1 VESREIDAGRA
12 REYGHLAGWLFI
24 GGSLLSLPSSA
35 LMEPPADPGYYLLT
49 ALGVATGLACLRIP
63 WERLGRNVFHLVA
76 VVAAV
81 EVAVVVALFDPLYE
95 YFLFL
100 IAVYVAYIY
109 PSWRDVIPQMLFLS
123 AVLCLPL
130 LYDDDPRAFLPYVVA
145 AIPVLISSAAMV
157 AYLRAELERNLRRNV
172 RLAGEANE
180 LASRINRT
188 LHARNPGG
196 PDR

>member
-1 VESREIDAGRA
+1 VEARGIDAARA

-35 LMEPPADPGYYLLT
+35 LMEPAAEPGYYLLT

-63 WERLGRNVFHLVA
+63 WQRFGRSVFHLVA
-76 VVAAV
+76 VIAAV
-81 EVAVVVALFDPLYE
+81 EVAAAVALFDPLYQ

-100 IAVYVAYIY
+100 IAVYVAYVY

-130 LYDDDPRAFLPYVVA
+130 LYDDPRAFLPYVVS

-157 AYLRAELERNLRRNV
+157 AYLRAELQRNLRRNV

-188 LHARNPGG
+188 LHPPNQGG